1 MVSTIISIFATM
13 KFTYGKQEKL
23 KSKKA
28 IEQLFIE
35 GVSVSSYPLRMVFLK
50 KEHDSSFPIRLGM
63 SIPKK
68 RVPKAVHRNRIKR
81 VLRETYRMH
90 KTYFSDGLEDQYIAM
105 FLYLDGKEWDQE
117 KLVSKMK
124 KLAGKFHEKIAEN

>member
-1 MVSTIISIFATM
+1 M
-13 KFTYGKQEKL
+13 KFTYGKQDKL

-50 KEHDSSFPIRLGM
+50 KEHDGEFPIQLGI

-68 RVPKAVHRNRIKR
+68 RIPKAVGRNRVKR
-81 VLRETYRMH
+81 VLREVYRFH
-90 KTYFSDGLEDQYIAM
+90 KFEFSKGMDDKYIAM
-105 FLYLDGKEWDQE
+105 LLYLDGKEWTQE
-117 KLVSKMK
+117 KLAAKMK
-124 KLAGKFHEKIAEN
+124 QLAEKFHDKIAES

>member
-1 MVSTIISIFATM
+1 M
-13 KFTYGKQEKL
+13 KFTYGKQDKL

-50 KEHDSSFPIRLGM
+50 KEHQGEFPIQLGI

-68 RVPKAVHRNRIKR
+68 RIPKAVGRNRVKR
-81 VLRETYRMH
+81 VLREVYRFH
-90 KTYFSDGLEDQYIAM
+90 KFEFSEGMDDKYIAM
-105 FLYLDGKEWDQE
+105 LLYLDGKEWTQE
-117 KLVSKMK
+117 KLAVKMK
-124 KLAGKFHEKIAEN
+124 KLAEKFHEKISES

>member
-1 MVSTIISIFATM
+1 M

-50 KEHDSSFPIRLGM
+50 KEHDAIFPIKLGI
-63 SIPKK
+63 SVPKK
-68 RVPKAVHRNRIKR
+68 RVNKAVERNRIKR
-81 VLRETYRMH
+81 VVREVYRFN
-90 KTYFSDGLEDQYIAM
+90 KTEFSEGLQGQYIAM
-105 FLYLDGKEWDQE
+105 FLFLDGKEWDQE
-117 KLVSKMK
+117 KLTVKMK
-124 KLAGKFHEKIAEN
+124 KLAAKFHEKIAETNILKK